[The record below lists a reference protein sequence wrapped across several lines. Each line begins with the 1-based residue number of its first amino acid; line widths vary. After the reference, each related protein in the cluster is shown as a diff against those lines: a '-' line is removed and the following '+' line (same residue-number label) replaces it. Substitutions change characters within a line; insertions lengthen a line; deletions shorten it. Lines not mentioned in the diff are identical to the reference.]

1 MKIGDFGLA
10 TTAADG
16 SSQGH
21 VVCHIDDDYDDVSD
35 DNDNNDNDDDDD
47 DCGRCVTR
55 RILRATLQ

>member
-47 DCGRCVTR
+47 D
-55 RILRATLQ
+55 